1 MSNDLLFSI
10 GLDVADLK
18 TSAKA
23 AKEQADEIKKGFKG
37 FKDVLEA
44 GGVAAAVYS
53 FFNSVIDY
61 AKESKDA
68 MDPNIAAVKQFGEGL
83 AAIKE
88 SGLKVG
94 VTVIGAFNRLGSAIG
109 DAINIARQGWSAWAE
124 GEEKLEATAAAAAA
138 AEKSLAEAKKHADE
152 FKKITEALVE
162 VKKQEAALALQGIT
176 KQETLN
182 NLTNDYLRIGIQLA
196 NGGQDALTRRK
207 LELELAQAHLAMGKA
222 ELDVKKEDAQLAEKA
237 DKEAEKSLDEQIIQF
252 NALGEVKQKE
262 IAYARSK
269 LSIDEQ
275 TDLLTKEKYQLEKQL
290 LDKNISLTKETE
302 TRNRLLEITK
312 QLDEKAADDAQNRQ
326 RIEYELKGL
335 TKEQLEAR
343 IKIVEAAIL
352 EAKAQGM
359 VTAELE
365 KQLAIIKNIKPAVK
379 ENENAWTG
387 YHVAVTRTGTGYRSQ
402 STEAL
407 KGVRDRLNSSLSEV
421 GPSGRAYRDAEQRSD
436 YGGWLVG
443 STFKNELAQVEAELA
458 LRRTVQ
464 NYSARYGEDAAV
476 RQYGDEVTQ
485 RAFKDMAATSVR
497 TQNAVEGINT
507 TLNRIFTK

>member
-10 GLDVADLK
+10 GLDVSDLK

-61 AKESKDA
+61 AKQSKEA
-68 MDPNIAAVKQFGEGL
+68 MDPNIAAVKQFGDGL
-83 AAIKE
+83 AGIKE
-88 SGLKVG
+88 GALKLG
-94 VTVIGAFNRLGSAIG
+94 VIAVGAFNRLGDAIG
-109 DAINIARQGWSAWAE
+109 EAIKIARDGWSAWAK
-124 GEEKLEATAAAAAA
+124 GEEQLEATAAAAAA

-207 LELELAQAHLAMGKA
+207 LELDLAQAHLAMGKA
-222 ELDVKKEDAQLAEKA
+222 ELDVKKEDASLAEKA
-237 DKEAEKSLDEQIIQF
+237 DKEAEKSLDEQIKQF
-252 NALGEVKQKE
+252 NALGEVKQKQL
-262 IAYARSK
+262 AYERSK
-269 LSIDEQ
+269 LSVEEQ
-275 TDLLTKEKYQLEKQL
+275 SQLLTTERYQLEKLL
-290 LDKNISLTKETE
+290 LDKNISMTKETE
-302 TRNRLLEITK
+302 TRNRLLEVTK
-312 QLDEKAADDAQNRQ
+312 QLDQFAADNAGER
-326 RIEYELKGL
+326 LA
-335 TKEQLEAR
+335 TEQ
-343 IKIVEAAIL
+343 AIT
-352 EAKAQGM
+352 EQKKAQ
-359 VTAELE
+359 VE
-365 KQLAIIKNIKPAVK
+365 IISSGP
-379 ENENAWTG
+379 G
-387 YHVAVTRTGTGYRSQ
+387 YQSQ
-402 STEAL
+402 STAAL
-407 KGVRDRLNSSLSEV
+407 QGQRARVASNLS
-421 GPSGRAYRDAEQRSD
+421 DAEFNDVLGANRSPFGTLHD
-436 YGGWLVG
+436 A
-443 STFKNELAQVEAELA
+443 SIEQFRNQLAKIDAELA

-507 TLNRIFTK
+507 TLTRLFPNK